1 MEDVMRDWQIAPMMC
16 AASPSRCWASS
27 AFIPRI
33 VAVDLSQGGA
43 TLQMKLS

>member
-1 MEDVMRDWQIAPMMC
+1 MMC
-16 AASPSRCWASS
+16 AASLSRRWVSS
-27 AFIPRI
+27 TFIPRI